1 MGRPAKFSRHQVQ
14 AVALRIVDEQGLG
27 ALTMRSLASR
37 LGTGPMTLYN
47 HVADRADLDLLV
59 VDAVMAEV
67 ELPRRRPS
75 GWRAERE
82 AIATALW
89 RAMRAHPGA
98 VPLILTRR
106 SRSPAVLDVAE
117 ALLSA
122 LGRGG
127 YAGANLLVAFR
138 AVTAFLAGFAQVELA
153 GPLATAGGEPAAE
166 VIARVQAL
174 PPDRYPHLLDIA
186 AAALDS
192 DPETEFQRGLR
203 QLLAGLD
210 GRLGAL

>member
-59 VDAVMAEV
+59 VDAVMTEV

-75 GWRAERE
+75 GWRAELE

-89 RAMRAHPGA
+89 RAVRAPPRA
-98 VPLILTRR
+98 LPLVLPPR
-106 SRSPAVLDVAE
+106 SRSPSGLD
-117 ALLSA
+117 
-122 LGRGG
+122 G
-127 YAGANLLVAFR
+127 
-138 AVTAFLAGFAQVELA
+138 
-153 GPLATAGGEPAAE
+153 
-166 VIARVQAL
+166 
-174 PPDRYPHLLDIA
+174 
-186 AAALDS
+186 AAAL
-192 DPETEFQRGLR
+192 L
-203 QLLAGLD
+203 
-210 GRLGAL
+210 